1 MARVELEGVSKV
13 FSDGTRALDELDLSI
28 PDGEFMVLVGPSG
41 CGKTTALR
49 IVAGLE
55 DATGGVVRI
64 GERVVNDLS
73 PKNRDIAMV
82 FQSYA
87 LYPHLSVYDNIAFPL
102 KITKVPKAE
111 IRRRVADVVRML
123 DLEPYVK
130 RKPRALSGGQ
140 RQRVAMGRAIVREPQ
155 TFLMDEPLS
164 NLDAKLR
171 VQMRA
176 DIKKLQNELGVTT
189 VYVTHDQVEAM
200 TLGDR
205 VAVMR
210 KGKLQQVAPPEE
222 LYRWPV
228 NAFVAGFIGSPA
240 MNMLQARVA
249 RQNGALEVV
258 AGETRFELSEAM
270 LASHHGLAA
279 YEGKP
284 IVLGIRP
291 ESLEDAALANV
302 DGQPRM
308 RGTAELREAL
318 GPEVLMHFSVAA
330 EPAITDEVRELAEDV
345 GDDRVVGQLGVP
357 GRAGAQLVGR
367 FSAESRVREGDE
379 IEVAIDA
386 RALHFFDAES
396 GLAIYDA

>member
-1 MARVELEGVSKV
+1 
-13 FSDGTRALDELDLSI
+13 
-28 PDGEFMVLVGPSG
+28 
-41 CGKTTALR
+41 
-49 IVAGLE
+49 
-55 DATGGVVRI
+55 
-64 GERVVNDLS
+64 
-73 PKNRDIAMV
+73 
-82 FQSYA
+82 
-87 LYPHLSVYDNIAFPL
+87 
-102 KITKVPKAE
+102 
-111 IRRRVADVVRML
+111 
-123 DLEPYVK
+123 
-130 RKPRALSGGQ
+130 
-140 RQRVAMGRAIVREPQ
+140 VREPQ

-189 VYVTHDQVEAM
+189 VYVTHDQIEAM
-200 TLGDR
+200 TMGDR

-222 LYRWPV
+222 LYRRPV

-270 LASHHGLAA
+270 LTSHQGLAA
-279 YEGKP
+279 YEGKA

-291 ESLEDAALANV
+291 EALEDAALTNV

-308 RGTAELREAL
+308 RGTADLREAL
-318 GPEVLMHFSVAA
+318 GPEILMHFSVAA

-367 FSAESRVREGDE
+367 FNAESRVRAGDE

-396 GLAIYDA
+396 GLAIYDPQAPQTVAG